1 MPCCQLMLDAI
12 MSMNHTA
19 TSTPSWLRR
28 LHAKKGI
35 SVPSNLQIDDFINGD
50 GSQPSLCLPVP
61 TSSYHHHKNLLDISK
76 NQHQKATETE
86 QCKPPNSQTQQS
98 PRFEKPHMPQPQ
110 PKAMI
115 SNVLGTPS
123 IDPMDTLPLKAF
135 RKKKKSTSSTLC
147 NKSINKEMQTTFM
160 MSNVLDV
167 PSCNSIET
175 TPYNPICK
183 QPKPNTNVTNA
194 LAIPSSTP
202 MNTIQPRKGM
212 KMNTKGKNRY
222 EGKWN
227 GNIYYTIVD
236 TSIDKCKGTK
246 KSICSNDFMVSSK
259 NPKQTFEQ
267 HDSIIK
273 GKRRFNLL
281 SNLQEK
287 YEKDKEVTLQKE
299 KSTKVKN
306 NHDTRDTTSAVIER
320 PQSIDITTIDTSING
335 WKATKHL
342 IHRGQVWEIVDRK
355 STIRPLHKKLSTMRK
370 RKWLHTRNNAF

>member
-19 TSTPSWLRR
+19 TSTPSWLHR

-35 SVPSNLQIDDFINGD
+35 FVPSNLQIDDVIYGD
-50 GSQPSLCLPVP
+50 GSQPSLCLHVP
-61 TSSYHHHKNLLDISK
+61 TSSDHHHKNLLDTSK
-76 NQHQKATETE
+76 NQHQKATETN
-86 QCKPPNSQTQQS
+86 QCKPPNSETQQI
-98 PRFEKPHMPQPQ
+98 PRFEKPHMSQPQ
-110 PKAMI
+110 PNVVI
-115 SNVLGTPS
+115 SNDLGTPS

-135 RKKKKSTSSTLC
+135 RKKKQSTSSTLR
-147 NKSINKEMQTTFM
+147 NKSIHKEPQTTFM
-160 MSNVLDV
+160 MSNIIDV
-167 PSCNSIET
+167 PSCTSIET
-175 TPYNPICK
+175 TPYNPTCK

-202 MNTIQPRKGM
+202 MDTIHPRKG
-212 KMNTKGKNRY
+212 KKTNTKGKNRY

-246 KSICSNDFMVSSK
+246 KSICSNDFMASSK
-259 NPKQTFEQ
+259 NPKPTFEQ

-287 YEKDKEVTLQKE
+287 YEKDKEVTLQ
-299 KSTKVKN
+299 V
-306 NHDTRDTTSAVIER
+306 
-320 PQSIDITTIDTSING
+320 TI
-335 WKATKHL
+335 
-342 IHRGQVWEIVDRK
+342 
-355 STIRPLHKKLSTMRK
+355 LH
-370 RKWLHTRNNAF
+370 AF